1 MFQTNFSISE
11 SIEAV
16 RKLFKQKASLRINGN
31 GILFTKG
38 VLESL
43 IQLLLKSVKPK
54 QKVADIRSAIEEN
67 EDLQIVRKV
76 VSATFLLFVVEV

>member
-1 MFQTNFSISE
+1 MFQTNFSMSE

-16 RKLFKQKASLRINGN
+16 PKLFKQKTSLRINGN
-31 GILFTKG
+31 GVLFTKG

-67 EDLQIVRKV
+67 EDLQMVRKV
-76 VSATFLLFVVEV
+76 LSATFLLFVSLV

>member
-76 VSATFLLFVVEV
+76 VFATFLLFVVEV

>member
-1 MFQTNFSISE
+1 MSE

-16 RKLFKQKASLRINGN
+16 RKLFKQKTSVRINGN
-31 GILFTKG
+31 DVLFTKG

-54 QKVADIRSAIEEN
+54 QKDFLGFVDMRSSIEEN
-67 EDLQIVRKV
+67 KDLQMVKKV
-76 VSATFLLFVVEV
+76 LSATFLLFLFFWSK

>member
-1 MFQTNFSISE
+1 MSE

-16 RKLFKQKASLRINGN
+16 PKLFKQKTSLRINDN
-31 GILFTKG
+31 GVLFTKE

-54 QKVADIRSAIEEN
+54 QKN
-67 EDLQIVRKV
+67 FLGLQT
-76 VSATFLLFVVEV
+76 SGLQ